1 MADAAHP
8 GDGGAGTSKAKQKS
22 GGKQTVAQIIAEV
35 AKSYGI
41 PPAVALSIASQ
52 ESGLNP
58 DAVGDGGT
66 SFGIY
71 QLHEGG
77 ELGSHSEAW
86 AENVKNNAETALR
99 EVAEVRA
106 NEPDANWGKV
116 AADAQRPKD
125 RAGYAASVDSIL
137 NTFQSSGQP
146 NAVTYFE
153 NHSRSGASLETD
165 GDGGGGGGDVVEAV
179 DSPQDVRAGLDSLGF
194 ASALINSNKSLSQAY
209 HKIIADN
216 IDLSTSAGE
225 ARAKNILQ
233 NTAWFQN
240 HSKSQREFDELKFS
254 DPKEFQSQIAQQ
266 EASLKTAAGQAGVT
280 LDGAQLGNIA
290 KMSLR
295 NGLNTDQIN
304 QVLASHF
311 DYKPGASYTGQVATS
326 IGDIQKLADDY
337 YVPTSNAQMQKYV
350 QQSIAG
356 ELDPTTLTQRFQQN
370 ALSLFPY
377 LKEQL
382 QSGQTVADVAD
393 PYKQMMANT
402 LEIDSAGIK
411 NNDPTV
417 LKALQSKDANGNQGL
432 MPLYQFQNQLYS
444 DPRWM
449 ATDNAHQT
457 LTDAAGT
464 VLAKMGLTA

>member
-1 MADAAHP
+1 VAEATHP
-8 GDGGAGTSKAKQKS
+8 GDGGSGTQKSKQKSS

-99 EVAEVRA
+99 EVAQVRA

-137 NTFQSSGQP
+137 NTYQSSGQP

-153 NHSRSGASLETD
+153 DHSRSGASLQTD
-165 GDGGGGGGDVVEAV
+165 GAIPGGGSGGGDFVEATA
-179 DSPQDVRAGLDSLGF
+179 SPQDIKAGLDSLGF
-194 ASALINSNKSLSQAY
+194 ASALINSNKSLTKAF
-209 HKIIADN
+209 HEIIASGN
-216 IDLSTSAGE
+216 ELKTAAEID
-225 ARAKNILQ
+225 RAKLTLQ

-240 HSKSQREFDELKFS
+240 HSKSQRQFDELKYA

-266 EASLKTAAGQAGVT
+266 EASL
-280 LDGAQLGNIA
+280 A
-290 KMSLR
+290 KVV
-295 NGLNTDQIN
+295 D
-304 QVLASHF
+304 
-311 DYKPGASYTGQVATS
+311 
-326 IGDIQKLADDY
+326 
-337 YVPTSNAQMQKYV
+337 
-350 QQSIAG
+350 
-356 ELDPTTLTQRFQQN
+356 E
-370 ALSLFPY
+370 LSL
-377 LKEQL
+377 
-382 QSGQTVADVAD
+382 
-393 PYKQMMANT
+393 
-402 LEIDSAGIK
+402 
-411 NNDPTV
+411 PTEDRGRRRRR
-417 LKALQSKDANGNQGL
+417 LPGL
-432 MPLYQFQNQLYS
+432 
-444 DPRWM
+444 
-449 ATDNAHQT
+449 A
-457 LTDAAGT
+457 
-464 VLAKMGLTA
+464 